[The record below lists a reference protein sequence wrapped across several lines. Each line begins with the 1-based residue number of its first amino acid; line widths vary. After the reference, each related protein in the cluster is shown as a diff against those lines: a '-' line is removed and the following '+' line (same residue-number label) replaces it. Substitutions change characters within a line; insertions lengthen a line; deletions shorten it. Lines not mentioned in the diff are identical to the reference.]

1 MHTARDYGDVSDLT
15 PVETQDL
22 HSFKDKDFCVGQSV
36 KRKCNSAASCPPSY
50 TEEPR
55 RLAAAHSFMKC
66 FELLSC
72 LNGFLAEIFDGL
84 MNGVLILLLKLI
96 ASETFISA
104 LKGSSRDVEL
114 FNSTIRKCIIT
125 QRIAIIIA
133 QRDFLWSGYTQ

>member
-1 MHTARDYGDVSDLT
+1 
-15 PVETQDL
+15 
-22 HSFKDKDFCVGQSV
+22 
-36 KRKCNSAASCPPSY
+36 
-50 TEEPR
+50 
-55 RLAAAHSFMKC
+55 
-66 FELLSC
+66 
-72 LNGFLAEIFDGL
+72 

-96 ASETFISA
+96 ASETLISA